1 MRALLA
7 SLLVVAATAVTGPAT
22 GVGTT
27 NATLTGTVD
36 PDGVPTTYH
45 FEYGT
50 MTNYG
55 LTTPVQTATGSE
67 PVDVQAAITGL
78 TADTEYHF
86 RLVAGASEGADRT
99 FRTRPNPAPPVVGN
113 QRSHDVGPDGAT
125 LTGTIDPNGG
135 LTTYFVEYGTSTR
148 YGSESEPQTAG
159 DGVSPVPI
167 SARISGLQP
176 RRRYH
181 WRIVATNQAGT
192 VRGRDRTFTTAR
204 LPTGITLGASRRLV
218 TWGEGVTLGGRAS
231 GAGVGRMPLALQA
244 QRFPYDA
251 GFVEV
256 ARRSTGTD
264 GGYAFQVGH
273 QWTSTRYRVVTRTK
287 VVAVSPTVEALSA
300 VRVGRRVRHTSRR
313 RARVE
318 GSVLP
323 AANGRVSLQ
332 RQGRSGRWAPVRRKR
347 IRPAD
352 SVRSRYRFTAPR
364 LKRAR
369 RYRVVVL
376 PDAGGAYVRGTSRAF
391 TIRARPSRRG

>member
-50 MTNYG
+50 TTNYG
-55 LTTPVQTATGSE
+55 LTTPVQTATGTE
-67 PVDVQAAITGL
+67 PVAVQAAITGL

-135 LTTYFVEYGTSTR
+135 LTTYFIEYGTSTR

-181 WRIVATNQAGT
+181 WRLVATNPAGT
-192 VRGRDRTFTTAR
+192 TRGRDRTFTTAR
-204 LPTGITLGASRRLV
+204 LPTGITLALAPPRV
-218 TWGEGVTLGGRAS
+218 TWGTGLTLGGRVS
-231 GAGVGRMPLALQA
+231 GIGVSRIPLALEA
-244 QRFPYDA
+244 QRFPFDA
-251 GFVEV
+251 GFAEV
-256 ARRSTGTD
+256 ARRTAGTD
-264 GGYAFQVGH
+264 GGYAFQVAH
-273 QWTSTRYRVVTRTK
+273 QWTTTRYRVVTRTR
-287 VVAVSPTVEALSA
+287 VVTYSPVAESLSA
-300 VRVGRRVRHTSRR
+300 ARVGVRRRHSSRR
-313 RARVE
+313 RARFE

-323 AANGRVSLQ
+323 AVTGRISLQ
-332 RQGRSGRWAPVRRKR
+332 RQSRSGRWGPVRRKA
-347 IRPAD
+347 IAPTD
-352 SVRSRYRFTAPR
+352 KLRSRYRFSLPR
-364 LKRAR
+364 PRRAR
-369 RYRVVVL
+369 TYRVVVV
-376 PDAGGAYVRGTSRAF
+376 PNPGGSHVRGVSREVAV
-391 TIRARPSRRG
+391 RARRR

>member
-7 SLLVVAATAVTGPAT
+7 TLLVVAATAVTGPAT

-27 NATLTGTVD
+27 TATLTGTVD
-36 PDGVPTTYH
+36 ADGVPTTYH

-50 MTNYG
+50 TTGYG
-55 LTTPVQTATGSE
+55 LTTPVRTATGTE
-67 PVDVQAAITGL
+67 PVNVQAELTGL
-78 TADTEYHF
+78 TANTEYHY
-86 RLVAGASEGADRT
+86 RLVAGASQGADRT
-99 FRTRPNPAPPVVGN
+99 FRTRPNPTPPVVGN
-113 QRSHDVGPDGAT
+113 QRSRDVGPDAAT
-125 LTGTIDPNGG
+125 LTGTIDANGG
-135 LTTYFVEYGTSTR
+135 STTFFVEYGTSTR
-148 YGSESEPQTAG
+148 YGNRSEPQSAG
-159 DGVSPVPI
+159 DGTSPVPV

-181 WRIVATNQAGT
+181 WRIVATNPAGT
-192 VRGRDRTFTTAR
+192 TRGRNRTFTTAR
-204 LPTGITLGASRRLV
+204 LPTGITLGVSRRLV
-218 TWGEGVTLGGRAS
+218 TWGEGLTLGGRAR
-231 GAGVGRMPLALQA
+231 GAGVSRMPLALQA
-244 QRFPYDA
+244 RRFPYDA
-251 GFVEV
+251 GFVEI

-264 GGYAFQVGH
+264 GGYAFQVAH

-323 AANGRVSLQ
+323 AVSGRLSLQ
-332 RQGRSGRWAPVRRKR
+332 RQGRSGRWAPVKRKR

-352 SVRSRYRFTAPR
+352 TVRSRYRFTAPR
-364 LKRAR
+364 RKRAR

-376 PDAGGAYVRGTSRAF
+376 PDAGGAYVRGTSREF
-391 TIRARPSRRG
+391 VIRARRRG